1 VVDDTDQSDDTR
13 AIRAFNDAVAA
24 DPRVVCVQ
32 TTVRDGVTLIRK
44 LPVASGG
51 G

>member
-1 VVDDTDQSDDTR
+1 
-13 AIRAFNDAVAA
+13 
-24 DPRVVCVQ
+24 VVCVQ

-51 G
+51 A